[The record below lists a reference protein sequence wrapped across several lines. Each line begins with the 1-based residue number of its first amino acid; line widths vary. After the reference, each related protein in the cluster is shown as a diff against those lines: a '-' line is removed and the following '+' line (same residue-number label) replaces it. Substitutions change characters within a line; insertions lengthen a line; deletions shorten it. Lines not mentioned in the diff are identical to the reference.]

1 MEFGGWA
8 DIASNFLL
16 CETSRFGGGG
26 GGAVLIAANQ
36 AMKILVKLLKSG
48 FIA

>member
-16 CETSRFGGGG
+16 CETSRFGGG

>member
-16 CETSRFGGGG
+16 CETSRFGG